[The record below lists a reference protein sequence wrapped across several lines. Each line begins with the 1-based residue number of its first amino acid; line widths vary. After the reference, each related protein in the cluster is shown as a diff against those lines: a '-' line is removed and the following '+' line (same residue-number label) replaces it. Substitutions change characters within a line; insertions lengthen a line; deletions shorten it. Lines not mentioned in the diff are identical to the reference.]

1 MKTIVNEEIPEK
13 QACISTV
20 RNISDALY
28 VLNGKWKL
36 PLIYTLKEG
45 PKRFNEVMKSIEGIT
60 PKVLA
65 KELKDLEINEFIVRK
80 VYPTTPVT
88 IIYEATAYS
97 DTLKNILH
105 ELNNWGEQH
114 REKIKQ
120 SIRDYNVEEDNN
132 MESIKQNSR

>member
-13 QACISTV
+13 QECISKV

-36 PLIYTLKEG
+36 PLIYTLREG
-45 PKRFNEVMKSIEGIT
+45 PKRFNEILKSIEGIT

-65 KELKDLEINEFIVRK
+65 KELRDLEINEFIVRK

-88 IIYEATAYS
+88 VIYEATAYS
-97 DTLKNILH
+97 NTLKNVLY
-105 ELNNWGEQH
+105 ELDHWGEQH

-120 SIRDYNVEEDNN
+120 SIRDYKVEGDKVIG
-132 MESIKQNSR
+132 SI